1 MFQNL
6 LVLVLR
12 ICEMLIY
19 LSDEFS
25 SENYYPRHSEIS
37 SLVENKIDFA
47 KVSIF
52 LRLRSVRGDGLL
64 GGWKNG

>member
-1 MFQNL
+1 
-6 LVLVLR
+6 
-12 ICEMLIY
+12 MLIY

-64 GGWKNG
+64 GG